1 MKLLRN
7 RKAAEN
13 WIMDTMPVFLLF
25 VAVLG
30 FSVFLFVETANT
42 FILEDIEI
50 PKNVEEHIL
59 IERFLNSPECF
70 AYQDETGRTYNKVID
85 LNKFKSQSQIDKCI
99 TTQGSKFAFKLILDV
114 TGSNEKFYISTS
126 NWLERFYFK
135 EEQRNVLVYTDDKIN
150 SEKLTIYTQNA

>member
-1 MKLLRN
+1 M
-7 RKAAEN
+7 
-13 WIMDTMPVFLLF
+13 
-25 VAVLG
+25 
-30 FSVFLFVETANT
+30 
-42 FILEDIEI
+42 
-50 PKNVEEHIL
+50 